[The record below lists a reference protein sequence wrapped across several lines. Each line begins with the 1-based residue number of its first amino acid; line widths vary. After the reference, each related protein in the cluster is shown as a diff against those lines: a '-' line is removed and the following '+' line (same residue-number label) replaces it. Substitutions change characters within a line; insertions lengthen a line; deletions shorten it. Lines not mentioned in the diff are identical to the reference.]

1 MMNVCVFLLVLKPFF
16 MQGDQLFTPDFKI
29 GSIFFVFC
37 FSPLCV
43 CVRGVHCPIN
53 KEEKLYNKRLENCGQ
68 EGGDLTII
76 FKSHFQ
82 EQRTTINW
90 IQPKLFL
97 YFSLRNYY
105 FSTQVIHWPL
115 YWPNWSNKGNKVAKS
130 LLTWMG
136 TFKSFQGTS
145 VANFCFKT
153 GNLKLGSLWR
163 KVQKVKILLLGHWQ
177 SKYLRT
183 SKQSW

>member
-16 MQGDQLFTPDFKI
+16 MQGDQLFTPYFQNRKY
-29 GSIFFVFC
+29 FFLFLFFTSMC
-37 FSPLCV
+37 MC
-43 CVRGVHCPIN
+43 GVHCPIN
-53 KEEKLYNKRLENCGQ
+53 KEEKFYNKRLENCGQ

-82 EQRTTINW
+82 EQRTTLNW

-145 VANFCFKT
+145 VANFGFKT

-163 KVQKVKILLLGHWQ
+163 KAQKVKIVLLGHWK